1 MNILTV
7 INIEHM
13 FNECPWFVGGKLL
26 SMGTKPHFETTVVH
40 ILVLC
45 CILMNMF

>member
-13 FNECPWFVGGKLL
+13 FNECPWFVGGNFLVWEL
-26 SMGTKPHFETTVVH
+26 SLILKPQLYIF
-40 ILVLC
+40 
-45 CILMNMF
+45 